1 MVKVLFAS
9 TSNLYS
15 VVMPPKGSGKRKVAS
30 QSAVAHPAKR
40 INSSDG
46 TAGVY
51 QKVDVEKITVV
62 SQPEMVELSYEY
74 TLTDP
79 CLLPQKTGEFI
90 LSKIFHA
97 KSHPDIQW
105 QLVIFPNGQSAEK
118 DKGHLS
124 LFIMRVYVNEEEDQ
138 SIFPVDLTFTAL
150 RNGEE
155 LKTSSNKGIIL
166 LSPDKMKGLFKFLNR
181 DDMKSEDGQSSSELK
196 IICTLIYAA
205 KRNWI
210 STYARYI

>member
-1 MVKVLFAS
+1 
-9 TSNLYS
+9 
-15 VVMPPKGSGKRKVAS
+15 
-30 QSAVAHPAKR
+30 
-40 INSSDG
+40 
-46 TAGVY
+46 
-51 QKVDVEKITVV
+51 
-62 SQPEMVELSYEY
+62 
-74 TLTDP
+74 
-79 CLLPQKTGEFI
+79 
-90 LSKIFHA
+90 
-97 KSHPDIQW
+97 
-105 QLVIFPNGQSAEK
+105 
-118 DKGHLS
+118 
-124 LFIMRVYVNEEEDQ
+124 MRVYVNEEEDQ

-166 LSPDKMKGLFKFLNR
+166 LSLDKMKGLFKFLNR